1 MKTTFEIPYQRYA
14 LIGEV
19 AKRAHSTG
27 RTAMQKYLYLLQSVY
42 GSEPLYEFSMYT
54 YGPFSSQVLCDL
66 DVAEAMGAV
75 QVARTNYGYAIT
87 PGPEAPRITGLASG
101 FLEPLQNNLDKLFKD
116 FGKFS
121 AKDLELRSTI
131 IYASQDLEKT
141 GRPQADLADTVHE
154 IKPGFTRAQIDA
166 AIAEL
171 SKLGYIHLPQV
182 AETTSENEE
191 SRAA

>member
-14 LIGEV
+14 LISEV
-19 AKRAHSTG
+19 AKRARSPG
-27 RTAMQKYLYLLQSVY
+27 RTAIQKYLYLLQSVY

-54 YGPFSSQVLCDL
+54 YGPFSSQVLSDL

-75 QVARTNYGYAIT
+75 QVVRTNYGYSIS
-87 PGPEAPRITGLASG
+87 PGPEADRMTGLSRS
-101 FLEPLQNNLDKLFKD
+101 FLEPLQNNLDKLFMD

-131 IYASQDLEKT
+131 IYASQDLERT
-141 GRPQADLADTVHE
+141 GGSQGDLADTVHE
-154 IKPGFTRAQIDA
+154 IKPGFSRTQIDA

-171 SKLGYIHLPQV
+171 SKLGYVHLPQI
-182 AETTSENEE
+182 AETTSQSEE